1 MIVSVKLSQRQIYVK
16 APRCW
21 IIQGNLFEPEQN
33 VNVCLRDAD
42 KRREGR
48 IYQGLP

>member
-1 MIVSVKLSQRQIYVK
+1 MIVSVKLSQTYVK

-33 VNVCLRDAD
+33 VNVCLGDAD
-42 KRREGR
+42 KKEKAEY
-48 IYQGLP
+48 IKDYLE